1 MAAVEG
7 TGGGG
12 LPEEVPSELRIEVE
26 RLQRQIKVLLN
37 NYQVI
42 LRGQLGNV
50 RFPPENNFLFS
61 YDYYFATCDD
71 YQTFIHPCLNR
82 FQCYG

>member
-1 MAAVEG
+1 MAALEG
-7 TGGGG
+7 TSG
-12 LPEEVPSELRIEVE
+12 LPEEVPRELRTEVE

-50 RFPPENNFLFS
+50 RSPQENNFLF
-61 YDYYFATCDD
+61 F
-71 YQTFIHPCLNR
+71 
-82 FQCYG
+82 